1 MFSLQDLLGQQ
12 QGDEALG
19 QISQQIGAEPSMT
32 SSAIQMALPMLIN
45 AFGNQAQSGNSGQLT
60 DAITQ
65 NDGGLLSN
73 LGGLGSLLGGGS
85 QTSMAGNVLG
95 MLLGGQQQ
103 NQVTQQIS
111 NNTGLGT
118 GQVASLLMM
127 LAPLLLNY
135 FGRQQSQQSLNSGGI
150 LDMLTG
156 HQQQVQQAPQ
166 AQGGILDS
174 LLDSDHDGSSMD
186 DIASMALKY
195 MTNR

>member
-12 QGDEALG
+12 GGDEALG
-19 QISQQIGAEPSMT
+19 QISQNIGAEPSLT

-45 AFGNQAQSGNSGQLT
+45 AMGNQAQSGNAGALT
-60 DAITQ
+60 EAITQ
-65 NDGGLLSN
+65 DDGGLLSN
-73 LGGLGSLLGGGS
+73 LGGLGSLLGGGGQS
-85 QTSMAGNVLG
+85 SAASGILG
-95 MLLGGQQQ
+95 MLLGG
-103 NQVTQQIS
+103 NQGNAANQIS
-111 NNTGLGT
+111 QQSGLGV
-118 GQVASLLMM
+118 GQVANLLMM
-127 LAPLLLNY
+127 LAPLVMSY
-135 FGRQQSQQSLNSGGI
+135 FGKQQSNQGLNSGGI

-166 AQGGILDS
+166 ADQGFLGN

>member
-1 MFSLQDLLGQQ
+1 
-12 QGDEALG
+12 
-19 QISQQIGAEPSMT
+19 
-32 SSAIQMALPMLIN
+32 ML
-45 AFGNQAQSGNSGQLT
+45 A
-60 DAITQ
+60 DAITHQ
-65 NDGGLLSN
+65 NDGGLLDN

-85 QTSMAGNVLG
+85 QTIMAGNVLG

-127 LAPLLLNY
+127 LAPLYWIILVANKVNKILIK
-135 FGRQQSQQSLNSGGI
+135 GGI

-166 AQGGILDS
+166 TRRTLSKVCLILTRWHAMDECFNGFEIYDQS
-174 LLDSDHDGSSMD
+174 LISSNCENKERVWLLAFFV
-186 DIASMALKY
+186 IKICS
-195 MTNR
+195 NRF